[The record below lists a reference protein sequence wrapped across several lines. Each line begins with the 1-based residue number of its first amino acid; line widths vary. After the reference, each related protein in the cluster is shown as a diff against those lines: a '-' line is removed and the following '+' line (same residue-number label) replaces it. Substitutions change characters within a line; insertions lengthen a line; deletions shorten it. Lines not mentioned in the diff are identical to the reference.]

1 MLLMDNTKLKD
12 VEIFVSGITK
22 RNPGQTAFGILLLYF
37 VNGKEYQREIQ
48 GSLRKSTNSRTQL
61 IAAITALNTLKE
73 PCQVKLYTDAQ
84 YITNPFNL
92 GWLARWENNDW
103 RDVKNL
109 DLWQELLKLCQVH
122 KVEFIW
128 LKQHSG
134 NPSQERAEQLASLA
148 LREKEPVI
156 DFVYEQKLAQENLNL
171 LSA

>member
-1 MLLMDNTKLKD
+1 MDNTKLKQ

-37 VNGKEYQREIQ
+37 VNGKQHQKEIKS
-48 GSLRKSTNSRTQL
+48 SLRLSTNSRTQL
-61 IAAITALNTLKE
+61 IASTAALKVLKE

-92 GWLARWENNDW
+92 GWLARWENDDW

-109 DLWQELLKLCQVH
+109 DLWKQLLKLCQVH

-134 NPSQERAEQLASLA
+134 DTNQERAEYLAKLA
-148 LREKEPVI
+148 LKDKEPII
-156 DFVYEQKLAQENLNL
+156 DFVYEQKIAQENLK

>member
-1 MLLMDNTKLKD
+1 MLLMDNTKLKE

-61 IAAITALNTLKE
+61 IATTSALNTLKQ
-73 PCQVKLYTDAQ
+73 PCQVKLYIDAQ

-92 GWLARWENNDW
+92 GWLVRWENNDW

-134 NPSQERAEQLASLA
+134 NPNQEHAERLASLA
-148 LREKEPVI
+148 LKGKEPVI
-156 DFVYEQKLAQENLNL
+156 DFVYEQKLAQENLAL